1 VRRARYRDFIRHDP
15 RRELEDELRFHLE
28 AETEALIAEGLSPP
42 EARQRALAKFG
53 DVDTFLADCGKSDRR
68 RLRRTQRARVVD
80 ALTQDTAYAVRALLR
95 RPAFTITAI
104 LVLALGVGANAAVLS
119 VVDHI
124 FLRPPAVVHAPDRL
138 KRVFVERQRDD
149 SSTYFQV
156 RFSLP
161 EARIID
167 STVSRGGAFPSTIFF
182 RRQLP
187 FGSSASVKRSVMS
200 AWVTSSYF
208 SVLGVRLYAGTDFG
222 AEDSRFGVPATS
234 AVVSWALWQR
244 ELGGDPNVIG
254 RVVTIDGLPMRI
266 RGIAPRGFA
275 GVDIDVTDVWL
286 PLGGL
291 TSFRTNGH
299 AWYND
304 WGIIAFRVLA
314 RVPDG
319 VDERQLAARV
329 EGAMRIAAAIR
340 ATETSRGV
348 KAPRVRRAIA
358 APILTSHG
366 PEHASRSEAIA
377 AALAGLALLLFVI
390 AIANVG
396 NLLLGRALDRQRE
409 VAVRLALGMGRM
421 RLVGHVVIE
430 STMLAIAASIGAL
443 IAAAWMGGALRSMI
457 LPGAQL
463 ATGPVDPRIALLT
476 LAAAVLAGVFA
487 ACVPLAATLRMDL
500 VKMLKGTSR
509 DGGSRVRGRSV
520 LVGVQVALSVTLLV
534 GTGLIA
540 RSLYNIRTDNLGL
553 DVHRGVIVQASDS
566 GIGMTLP
573 ELARVARTLPGVT
586 GTALAAEAP
595 LYSQLGA
602 RHLFSLGRDT
612 IRAIE
617 SGSGFVAA
625 EPAYLS
631 VVGTRLTRGRNFTVD
646 DRLGATPV
654 MIASEEFARRLWP
667 GRNPLGQ
674 CVRIENATGPCY
686 AVIGVAENARVFDLV
701 EDPRPVF
708 YVPLDQRPDRAPGA
722 DMTPKALVVR
732 SSGDPAPL
740 VARLRALVKDTATT
754 IRTRRVVA
762 MSEVLAPRY
771 EPWELAA
778 RMFAGF
784 AILAIVLTVIGL
796 NGVLSYLVSIRHREL
811 GVRMALGASQGRVLG
826 MILREGIGRI
836 AIGLAIGVAIAL
848 LAARALKPLLYQVS
862 PRDPLVVA
870 VAVLVLAA
878 CAVLASALPARR
890 AMTIDPSSALREE

>member
-1 VRRARYRDFIRHDP
+1 MIRARYRDFIRPDP

-28 AETEALIAEGLSPP
+28 AETEALIAEGLSPAA
-42 EARQRALAKFG
+42 ARQRALAKFG
-53 DVDTFLADCGKSDRR
+53 DVDKFLADCGKSDRR
-68 RLRRTQRARVVD
+68 RLSRTQRTRVVD
-80 ALTQDTAYAVRALLR
+80 ALRQDTAYAARALLR
-95 RPAFTITAI
+95 RPAFSVTAI
-104 LVLALGVGANAAVLS
+104 LVLALGVGANAAVMS

-124 FLRPPAVVHAPDRL
+124 FLRPPAVVRAPDRL
-138 KRVFVERQRDD
+138 KRVFVERQREDN
-149 SSTYFQV
+149 STYFQV

-167 STVSRGGAFPSTIFF
+167 STISSGGAFPSTIFF
-182 RRQLP
+182 RRQMP
-187 FGSSASVKRSVMS
+187 FASTGSTKRSVMS
-200 AWVTSSYF
+200 AWVTPSYF
-208 SVLGVRLYAGTDFG
+208 SVLGVHLYAGTDF
-222 AEDSRFGVPATS
+222 APEDSRFGVPATS
-234 AVVSWALWQR
+234 AIVSWALWQR

-254 RVVTIDGLPMRI
+254 RVVTIDGSPMRI
-266 RGIAPRGFA
+266 RGIAPRGFV

-291 TSFRTNGH
+291 TAFRTTGQ
-299 AWYND
+299 AWYNE
-304 WGIIAFRVLA
+304 WGLIAFRVLA

-319 VDERQLAARV
+319 VDERQLVARV
-329 EGAMRIAAAIR
+329 EGAMRIAAEISAR
-340 ATETSRGV
+340 EMSRKPPG
-348 KAPRVRRAIA
+348 VRRAIA

-409 VAVRLALGMGRM
+409 TAVRLALGMGRT
-421 RLVGHVVIE
+421 RLVGQVVIE
-430 STMLAIAASIGAL
+430 STMLAIAASVGSL
-443 IAAAWMGGALRSMI
+443 IAAAWMGGILRSMI
-457 LPGAQL
+457 LPGAEL
-463 ATGPVDPRIALLT
+463 ATGPVDPRIALFT
-476 LAAAVLAGVFA
+476 LAAAVLAGAFA
-487 ACVPLAATLRMDL
+487 ALVPLAATLRVDL

-509 DGGSRVRGRSV
+509 DGGGRVRGRSV

-566 GIGMTLP
+566 GIGMPLP
-573 ELARVARTLPGVT
+573 ELARVARALPGVT
-586 GTALAAEAP
+586 GAALAAEAP

-602 RHLFSLGRDT
+602 RHLFSIGGDT
-612 IRAIE
+612 IRSIE

-631 VVGTRLTRGRNFTVD
+631 VVGTRLMRGRNFTVD

-654 MIASEEFARRLWP
+654 MIASDEFARRLWP

-674 CVRIENATGPCY
+674 CIRIEKATGPCY
-686 AVIGVAENARVFDLV
+686 VVIGVAENARVFDLV

-708 YVPLDQRPDRAPGA
+708 YVPLDQRPDRAPGV

-740 VARLRALVKDTATT
+740 VARLRALIKDTATT
-754 IRTRRVVA
+754 IRTRRVIA

-796 NGVLSYLVSIRHREL
+796 HGVLSYLVSIRRREL
-811 GVRMALGASQGRVLG
+811 GVRMALGASQGRVLA
-826 MILREGIGRI
+826 MILREGVGRI
-836 AIGLAIGVAIAL
+836 TIGLAIGVAIAL
-848 LAARALKPLLYQVS
+848 LAARVLKPLLYQVS
-862 PRDPLVVA
+862 PSDPLVIGVA
-870 VAVLVLAA
+870 VVVLAA

-890 AMTIDPSSALREE
+890 AMSIDPSSALREE